1 MAIEYRLSHTASEI
15 DRKLTA
21 VGEIE
26 NSLKNK
32 YYTSANVDAKIEEV
46 NTSIGE
52 VNTTLEEI
60 NTSLEEVNTSL
71 ATKADL
77 VDGKIPASQLPD
89 DIGSGG
95 GLTEVSW
102 EDVQDKPFYDT
113 RVGSYYSQV
122 ENPNPVSFD
131 IAAFGYTCCKIS
143 DLVLTRDELFSGIN
157 IIINGTSHTPIES
170 HIQFETSDFVM
181 FQTGAAF
188 IMPLKTGFISFEF
201 SGMAVE
207 MNVPEMGIYCV
218 DDILSG
224 AIIEIVCGGELKTID
239 LKFLPPNM
247 ALGYEEKGE
256 GIIWDGNT
264 DGLTE
269 VATEFDADGTL
280 MELAF
285 YKMSDKTPSIS
296 EMVGRQQSLS
306 SVDGES
312 SEIVTEGSCSVF
324 ADNGSYMVGDVF
336 IIVCLSNDTTL
347 PLVEMM
353 GAAEDITFPEAG
365 IWFAK
370 MSVGGAVMMQTTSL
384 TSPDTLVPI
393 DEKFIPDTI
402 ARKSDLDAAIS
413 SLDSALTS
421 AIGSGVLS

>member
-1 MAIEYRLSHTASEI
+1 MAKEFKLPYTASEVNEKLKKI
-15 DRKLTA
+15 D
-21 VGEIE
+21 
-26 NSLKNK
+26 N
-32 YYTSANVDAKIEEV
+32 
-46 NTSIGE
+46 
-52 VNTTLEEI
+52 
-60 NTSLEEVNTSL
+60 
-71 ATKADL
+71 KADL
-77 VDGKIPASQLPD
+77 IDGKVPLEQLPD
-89 DIGSGG
+89 DIGG

-113 RVGSYYSQV
+113 RIGSYYSQA

-269 VATEFDADGTL
+269 VATEFEEDGTL
-280 MELAF
+280 IRLAF
-285 YKMSDKTPSIS
+285 YKVSDETPSIS
-296 EMVGRQQSLS
+296 EMVGRQWSLS
-306 SVDGES
+306 GADGES

-324 ADNGSYMVGDVF
+324 ADDGSYMVGGDVF
-336 IIVCLSNDTTL
+336 VIVCLSNDTTL
-347 PLVEMM
+347 PLAEMM
-353 GAAEDITFPEAG
+353 GVAEDITFPEAG

-370 MSVGGAVMMQTTSL
+370 ASVGGAVMMQAISL
-384 TSPDTLVPI
+384 RSPDTLVPI

-402 ARKSDLDAAIS
+402 ARKSDLNATIS
-413 SLDSALTS
+413 ALDSALTS